1 MQSKY
6 GMLKSACKCCN
17 FRTDEF
23 AAGMCASTPCT
34 QCPRDPHAPTNQVQV
49 GTLLHLSAKTKHYVE
64 KSSSTTG
71 TLSFGP
77 NFQSPT
83 SKMVNHYFGGDI
95 SGGLSD
101 IGLRPYIFQDLST
114 GLCSLGGVVQV
125 KSSAVN
131 KGTTILWHIPCV
143 VPIDLR
149 FTVASSTGEGAQVL
163 LRSVGSTT
171 ELAIDY
177 ISNHEEW
184 ISLAGITWAQDTV
197 NEPAF
202 PFAKLTGDIA
212 MISSSIRTSTSMIKD
227 YMFGRGGQSHPF
239 SGIPSVKIVGG
250 RCLLYGCVGQAQDD
264 FVTPGSLL
272 PFELPEVCRQESHDT
287 SRDTRQQTRYDVS
300 LGQPN
305 GQTDPMTG
313 NKHADH
319 DGKGT
324 ASYVFAHRGGPSGS
338 ARKRLVA
345 IRISG
350 VQLSIAGQ
358 APDAASSASTVLS
371 TASALSPDNKS
382 PICFDG
388 IVVPARGISFLV
400 DNTREERTKL
410 PIETT
415 REIYSEVSANT
426 VYECFSLC
434 GATPNC
440 DSFAFKS
447 AAALKCTLTF
457 GKTIVGSIQH
467 LKVAVRSDFAGFRYP
482 KRTTCMPLTPQNAG
496 LATVD
501 TTCSWRKYLNSYLGG
516 HYDGDGTI
524 YGSSEAAQEA
534 CTVKCETKAAT
545 TISEC
550 DCGVTCSKN
559 LCTLRVNTYAGGGL
573 RQSPSGETSYVPDM
587 CACTKD
593 RTVAAMK
600 VSGQAVVGRRGTPPV
615 AGFSYQL
622 SMASTGDHNCEKSHR
637 QTRAVTIQQCATMCE
652 AHTDFICAG
661 FYISS
666 DMIQSKFPGAGSAV
680 MGTCTLLSCTDMK
693 VQATQTVGPGV
704 STYRNTHHSV
714 VGAFERR
721 QVEIASEIVFGLP
734 AIVRLG
740 TAGALYRRNNP
751 PLRDAMNWVAG
762 GFTYQRGTQVRHGG
776 TCYAANHKVTT
787 YSFIKDDWTHVT
799 TPCRQPPPTSSECAS
814 GFTVFQINVKYP
826 QGCIVRE
833 IVTLGGDGGVTPGV
847 PLGEQASWA
856 KAAGRAARCWMA
868 KSDVPPTANFP
879 QRAFQYWTRLDGCPG
894 VGGVCN
900 AVARGV
906 PLPRISFACAPLV
919 SCDHGDV
926 VLSINSAVDVSWMRV
941 GDPIGI
947 RTVAS
952 STSNPGLAG
961 AVVVLS
967 KIVAKQESV
976 ELHFQDPYVT
986 DALGNTRLSKGGEAA
1001 SKPVAVGWMANA
1013 ELTSKE
1019 LVPFSSCCYTPS
1031 SGKRHDSIKSKAE
1044 CMAGKNIWM
1053 CRDPICETDMPST
1066 FAGKHCTD
1074 NKDCGWVGDKDQSG
1088 YLCMNAASG
1097 CTDLPDGWMSST
1109 NANCQQYEERKWCTA
1124 DGKYGTGWLTSYGTF
1139 ARWAVGGKDAS
1150 QACCACGGG
1159 TTGGVSASTIT
1170 HVQKCK
1176 RAFADPGGEINTEWT
1191 SGHKCPLGRLG
1202 LFAFSSTSLYATM
1215 DAAKAACKAA
1225 CLARADCFF
1234 ADLYSKETCYL
1245 KGAACGDWKGNT
1257 HGSYQLYRRTWSP
1270 TAVWEPNQGYQKNSI
1285 VRDPANPVVC
1295 YLNEAAAVAARDKFA
1310 GATVDGWSE
1319 LAACPNTGSCQTS
1332 CCPSNT
1338 AAKTRS
1344 ACGTGAW
1351 TCPHKGC
1358 MESLQIFG
1366 WKAISSLSV
1375 AKASVYT
1382 STGQAKLG
1390 AAPKY
1395 TLSVY
1400 NHGIN
1405 VGDVGIMKCN
1415 SPLAATVLGKS
1426 QKVLAISPNEVLFLD
1441 DIGVLWNPSTLDTN
1455 PAWQGYVGKCAVV
1468 PTVTASAY
1476 AECARNGAMCKP
1488 NTADICRAIVTSGYR
1503 TQAEAGVMTGDDC
1516 RNVAIVELN
1525 LRIKQ
1530 GVTALQAKSTAELI
1544 AMSTPFMMRF
1554 SVDSGATWSK
1564 AMLVS
1569 GGGIK
1574 CSTLVLGRGDLS
1586 RPVFAGKEGSDAY
1599 CKGVVYY
1606 GEYGRDSARLS
1617 FLDMIKADYRKF
1629 SAHGNF
1635 NCNEATSRISGDR
1648 GNILPGNAKQ
1658 CYCQWLPEGVST
1670 TGPIVCQWTKPT
1682 YVKPPS
1688 TATKIPV
1695 EGLNQ
1700 YVQGGGC
1707 TWKSHTTGYSS
1718 AGEVCFN
1725 PLAAAAYTNEYKV
1738 GPSVAPV
1745 WLGALMM
1752 TSPDLGPRCV
1762 CSIDGLRTAF
1772 STCMRTCSALPGKTM
1787 CGTST
1792 SCEWTPGYPR

>member
-1 MQSKY
+1 
-6 GMLKSACKCCN
+6 
-17 FRTDEF
+17 
-23 AAGMCASTPCT
+23 
-34 QCPRDPHAPTNQVQV
+34 
-49 GTLLHLSAKTKHYVE
+49 
-64 KSSSTTG
+64 
-71 TLSFGP
+71 
-77 NFQSPT
+77 
-83 SKMVNHYFGGDI
+83 MVNHYFGGDI
-95 SGGLSD
+95 TRVPQHRQQGGPSD

-125 KSSAVN
+125 KSTKNAQVV
-131 KGTTILWHIPCV
+131 LRHIPCV

-177 ISNHEEW
+177 INNHEEW
-184 ISLAGITWAQDTV
+184 ISLAGVTWAQDTV

-202 PFAKLTGDIA
+202 PFAKLTGDSSL
-212 MISSSIRTSTSMIKD
+212 ISSSIRTSTSKIKD
-227 YMFGRGGQSHPF
+227 YMFGRSGQSHPF

-287 SRDTRQQTRYDVS
+287 SRDTRQQTKY
-300 LGQPN
+300 
-305 GQTDPMTG
+305 DPMAG

-324 ASYVFAHRGGPSGS
+324 ASYVFAHRGGISGS

-345 IRISG
+345 LRISG
-350 VQLSIAGQ
+350 VQLSIAGL

-400 DNTREERTKL
+400 DNTKETKRHWASFGNAADM
-410 PIETT
+410 PIFT
-415 REIYSEVSANT
+415 EVSANT
-426 VYECFSLC
+426 VAKCSSYC
-434 GATPNC
+434 AAKPNC
-440 DSFAFKS
+440 ESFAFSS
-447 AAALKCTLTF
+447 AAVLKCSLAF
-457 GKTIVGSIQH
+457 GKNIVGSVQQRW
-467 LKVAVRSDFAGFRYP
+467 LAVRSDFAGLRYP
-482 KRTTCMPLTPQNAG
+482 NRIKCMPLTPQNAG
-496 LATVD
+496 LVTVG
-501 TTCSWRKYLNSYLGG
+501 TTCSWRKYPNTYLEG
-516 HYDGDGTI
+516 HYDGDGTT
-524 YGSSEAAQEA
+524 YGSTEAAQEA

-559 LCTLRVNTYAGGGL
+559 LCTLRINTYTGDGL
-573 RQSPSGETSYVPDM
+573 RQSPSGEISYVPDM
-587 CACTKD
+587 CACTKH
-593 RTVAAMK
+593 RTFAAMTF
-600 VSGQAVVGRRGTPPV
+600 SGQYVVGRRGTPPV

-622 SMASTGDHNCEKSHR
+622 SMTGASNNCEKSHR
-637 QTRAVTIQQCATMCE
+637 QTGAVTIQQCAAMCE
-652 AHTDFICAG
+652 AHTVFTCAG
-661 FYISS
+661 FHISG
-666 DMIQSKFPGAGSAV
+666 DVIQSKYPGADSAV

-693 VQATQTVGPGV
+693 VQATQTAGPGV
-704 STYRNTHHSV
+704 SNYGNTHHSV
-714 VGAFERR
+714 VGVFERR
-721 QVEIASEIVFGLP
+721 QVEIASAIIFGLP
-734 AIVRLG
+734 HIARLG

-776 TCYAANHKVTT
+776 TCYTANHKVTA

-833 IVTLGGDGGVTPGV
+833 IVTLGGDGGVTPGI
-847 PLGEQASWA
+847 PLGEKASWA

-926 VLSINSAVDVSWMRV
+926 VLSVNSAVDVSWMRV

-1013 ELTSKE
+1013 ELTSKL

-1031 SGKRHDSIKSKAE
+1031 SGKRHDSIKSKTE
-1044 CMAGKNIWM
+1044 CLAGKNIWM

-1097 CTDLPDGWMSST
+1097 CADLPDGWMSST
-1109 NANCQQYEERKWCTA
+1109 KANCQQYKERKWCTP
-1124 DGKYGTGWLTSYGTF
+1124 DGKYGTGWSTTYGTF

-1159 TTGGVSASTIT
+1159 TTDGVSASTIT
-1170 HVQKCK
+1170 YVQKCK
-1176 RAFADPGGEINTEWT
+1176 RAFADLGGEINTEWT
-1191 SGHKCPLGRLG
+1191 SGHKCPFGNLPNQV
-1202 LFAFSSTSLYATM
+1202 AFSSTSAIKYATL

-1234 ADLYSKETCYL
+1234 ADLASKTTCYL

-1270 TAVWEPNQGYQKNSI
+1270 TAVWEPNQGYQRNSI
-1285 VRDPANPVVC
+1285 VRDPANPAVC
-1295 YLNEAAAVAARDKFA
+1295 YLNEAAAVAARGEFA
-1310 GATVDGWSE
+1310 GATVAGWSE

-1338 AAKTRS
+1338 AAKTRT

-1366 WKAISSLSV
+1366 WKAISSFSV

-1382 STGQAKLG
+1382 SAGQAKLG
-1390 AAPKY
+1390 AVPKY

-1405 VGDVGIMKCN
+1405 VGDVGTMKCN
-1415 SPLAATVLGKS
+1415 SPLAATVLGKA

-1441 DIGVLWNPSTLDTN
+1441 DIGVSWNPSTLDTN

-1468 PTVTASAY
+1468 PTVAASAY
-1476 AECARNGAMCKP
+1476 TECARNGAMCKP
-1488 NTADICRAIVTSGYR
+1488 NTANICRAIVTSGYR
-1503 TQAEAGVMTGDDC
+1503 TQVEADAMSDDDC

-1525 LRIKQ
+1525 LRVKE
-1530 GVTALQAKSTAELI
+1530 GVTTLQARSTADLI

-1586 RPVFAGKEGSDAY
+1586 RPVFAAKEGSDSY

-1606 GEYGRDSARLS
+1606 GEYRRGFDPIVRFD
-1617 FLDMIKADYRKF
+1617 RKF
-1629 SAHGNF
+1629 PAYGNF
-1635 NCNEATSRISGDR
+1635 KCSVSGDR
-1648 GNILPGNAKQ
+1648 GNILPGKAKQ

-1688 TATKIPV
+1688 TATKIP
-1695 EGLNQ
+1695 LTK
-1700 YVQGGGC
+1700 YIRGGFC
-1707 TWKSHTTGYSS
+1707 TWKSQTMGSFN
-1718 AGEVCFN
+1718 AKGFDGEVCFN

-1762 CSIDGLRTAF
+1762 CSLWGLRYRV
-1772 STCMRTCSALPGKTM
+1772 STCMSTCNALPGKTV
-1787 CGTST
+1787 CDTRT